1 VFLSFSPNTPTHTPS
16 KCRPQSEQLNDNF
29 SLSTVAEGSQANVRN
44 ECDSPSN
51 SPHALAYY
59 DNIICQKTMSRYMWE
74 CKPPEESCSKNDA
87 TKPEESV
94 KAPVMEEE
102 EALNIQNSLPP
113 QNENSTISTDDPE
126 ESGVTIDL
134 ELLLPKEA
142 KTHPETSPPLHY
154 NVFLYKL
161 PKSPKISPGRSR
173 HGNVLPQ
180 IRPRRGSEPG
190 YSAISSRTPNPRLG
204 KACTP

>member
-59 DNIICQKTMSRYMWE
+59 DNIICQ
-74 CKPPEESCSKNDA
+74 NDA